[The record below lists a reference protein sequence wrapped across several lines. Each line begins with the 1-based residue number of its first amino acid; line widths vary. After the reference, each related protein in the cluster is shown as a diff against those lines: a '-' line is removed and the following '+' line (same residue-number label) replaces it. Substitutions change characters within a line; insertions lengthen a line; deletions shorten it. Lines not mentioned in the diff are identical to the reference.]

1 MTAWQRRT
9 RGMRSY
15 SPFSSNDTMMVV
27 MLTVMMLVG
36 LVPVAMTAG
45 DCAAMNLNRLVCVFP
60 H

>member
-1 MTAWQRRT
+1 
-9 RGMRSY
+9 MRSY